1 MGLSM
6 PKVDDFLPLTSK
18 CEKRLNN
25 VSPFLN
31 QAGRLKL
38 TNWKP
43 ELLTALPTYTMCSIA
58 RPKIVIKQIDKYRK
72 YYLWRGAEENAR
84 KVAKAARPLVCIP
97 KCGGGPGVLNLQI
110 LYSNI

>member
-38 TNWKP
+38 TNSV
-43 ELLTALPTYTMCSIA
+43 LTALPTYTMCSSA
-58 RPKIVIKQIDKYRK
+58 RPKIVIKQIDKYKK

-97 KCGGGPGVLNLQI
+97 KCEGGPGVLNLQI